1 MFELIGSYVQSKA
14 KAFVKDFFDS
24 VDLDK
29 NKVKDT
35 EQWMGWIDTLGGL
48 GKEVDDAIDQE
59 KLSNAIKK
67 GAGVV
72 REIAT
77 YIEDAKEGLE
87 DNKKK

>member
-1 MFELIGSYVQSKA
+1 MFELLGSYVQAKA
-14 KAFVKDFFDS
+14 KAFVQDFFDS
-24 VDLDK
+24 VDLDH

-35 EQWMGWIDTLGGL
+35 VQWMGWIDTIGGL
-48 GKEVDDAIDQE
+48 GKEIDDSIDQE
-59 KLSNAIKK
+59 KLTKAIKK

-87 DNKKK
+87 EKK